1 MEPIF
6 HSRVLKHPCRVFDH
20 NQAALFYVPY
30 YGGLDIL
37 RWHFK
42 NVSND
47 VKDSLAM
54 ELVRWLEMQGPWYRH
69 LGKDHV
75 FVLGKISWDFRRNEG
90 GSSNWG
96 TRLLEL
102 DEMQN
107 PIKLLIE
114 RHPWHVRRTSTLAPM
129 MTSSRGR

>member
-1 MEPIF
+1 M
-6 HSRVLKHPCRVFDH
+6 
-20 NQAALFYVPY
+20 
-30 YGGLDIL
+30 
-37 RWHFK
+37 
-42 NVSND
+42 SND